1 MKRIIAV
8 IAIALVIL
16 GLAIW
21 EILYIN
27 DTIKTMNVK
36 CEEIYT
42 EISTR
47 TVVTD
52 KLSEQVDN
60 IEKYWLKREKKL
72 CLVVSHKDMAN
83 IGDYIG
89 YLKASVINDNL
100 EDCQTYALLPREN
113 MDYLGH
119 MISFNFENIL

>member
-8 IAIALVIL
+8 ISIALVIL

-42 EISTR
+42 EISTQ

-100 EDCQTYALLPREN
+100 EDCQTYALLLREN